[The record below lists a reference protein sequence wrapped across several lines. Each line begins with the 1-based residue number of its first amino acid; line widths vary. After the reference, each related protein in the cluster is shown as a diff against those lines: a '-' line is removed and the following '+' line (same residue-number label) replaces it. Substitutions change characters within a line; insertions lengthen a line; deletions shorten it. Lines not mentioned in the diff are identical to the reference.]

1 MSIECTRV
9 NGVVRIQIAR
19 PEKKNAIT
27 AAMYQSL
34 ADALG
39 AANEDPSAR
48 SILIYGH
55 KEIFTAGND
64 LEDFMKNP
72 PADVNAPVFQFMQAL
87 GYAEKPVVAA
97 VNGAAVGIG
106 TTMLMHC
113 DLVYCADNS
122 IFSMPFVSL
131 GLCPEFASSLLIPLN
146 AGYHKAVEKLL
157 LAEPINAGEAA
168 EMNIVNR
175 VLPADDVFDFA
186 VKQAER
192 FNQLPPASVRTTKR
206 LLRAGWKTATERII
220 ADEAS
225 SFGQM
230 LRGAEAKEAFT
241 AFFERRKPDFSKVA

>member
-1 MSIECTRV
+1 M
-9 NGVVRIQIAR
+9 
-19 PEKKNAIT
+19 
-27 AAMYQSL
+27 
-34 ADALG
+34 
-39 AANEDPSAR
+39 
-48 SILIYGH
+48 
-55 KEIFTAGND
+55 
-64 LEDFMKNP
+64 
-72 PADVNAPVFQFMQAL
+72 NAPVFQFMQAL

-122 IFSMPFVSL
+122 VFSMPFVSL

-157 LAEPINAGEAA
+157 LAEPINAGEAV
-168 EMNIVNR
+168 EMKIVNR
-175 VLPADDVFDFA
+175 VLPPDDVFDFA

-206 LLRAGWKTATERII
+206 LLRAGWKTVTERVI

-230 LRGAEAKEAFT
+230 VRSAEAKEAFT
-241 AFFERRKPDFSKVA
+241 AFFERRKPDFSKFA